1 MAGNENDDVRARAD
15 EVDRYRRAAEEALNQ
30 LDWCVNYLY
39 RVRKNAIA
47 QVIEKNRS
55 HIRRQM
61 SEATREHA

>member
-1 MAGNENDDVRARAD
+1 MPENGNDDVRARTD

-39 RVRKNAIA
+39 RVRKSDIA
-47 QVIEKNRS
+47 RVIEKNRA

-61 SEATREHA
+61 SRSDS